1 MADNNKDLVSEQ
13 VINVCFATD
22 YGLYDNP
29 PFKHIEDMYHIQKPV
44 SFLIINTKYFYS
56 GNTRITPPS
65 DPFQIKYIMPNYGK
79 LLYEINEGKVP
90 EATAKEYLATYS
102 LDGPF
107 GKVADVAYLCSPDI
121 EKLQNYVLE
130 IYKKPLSPLESNDA
144 KEMAVIIG
152 NRLSKL
158 NVMAKVRRFD
168 FDYQYHL
175 LIEKI
180 RKFYSRLCGCPD
192 IPVTKAYKIYTDD
205 DYREAFCHGKVPEED
220 FIALYFEA
228 IGCQGDIE
236 EKLEYATKLY
246 EYTTRDLKINLNHY
260 RIRIKSRNNPMN
272 TNHE

>member
-79 LLYEINEGKVP
+79 LLYEINESRVP

-121 EKLQNYVLE
+121 EKLKNYLLNKNPQIQKQGRLMLKRDRLIIHLLAATLDAQKHIKNEKYIKE
-130 IYKKPLSPLESNDA
+130 IVRNTFNIVQDMRDLPLENVIEFPEKLA
-144 KEMAVIIG
+144 KTEQIL
-152 NRLSKL
+152 RES
-158 NVMAKVRRFD
+158 
-168 FDYQYHL
+168 QY
-175 LIEKI
+175 
-180 RKFYSRLCGCPD
+180 D
-192 IPVTKAYKIYTDD
+192 
-205 DYREAFCHGKVPEED
+205 
-220 FIALYFEA
+220 
-228 IGCQGDIE
+228 E
-236 EKLEYATKLY
+236 EKYYQILTKMQDKIDSDIMDGLTDLY
-246 EYTTRDLKINLNHY
+246 NQKQTKQETNEQENFIDLS
-260 RIRIKSRNNPMN
+260 IRR
-272 TNHE
+272 